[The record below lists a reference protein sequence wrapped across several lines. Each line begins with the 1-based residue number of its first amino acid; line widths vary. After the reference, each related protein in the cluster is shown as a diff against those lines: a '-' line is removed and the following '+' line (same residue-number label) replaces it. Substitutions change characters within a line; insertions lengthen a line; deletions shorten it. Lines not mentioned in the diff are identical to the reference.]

1 MQIEIEHVSI
11 SEILPYSGNAK
22 EHSDSQVAEIAA
34 SIREF
39 GFSNPIL
46 IREDGTIIAG
56 HGRYQAAQVLELH
69 TVPVVRLS
77 HLSETQARLL
87 TLADNK
93 IAEKGSWDEEM
104 LKAELDDLVDN
115 NNWTDVMKSGFSE
128 RELENLFDELEDIE
142 SDPVD
147 TGNAP
152 DMFRF
157 RNYAV
162 EMTKGEASAL
172 VEALEDYANEKGTY
186 MGFVNY
192 TLKGLK

>member
-1 MQIEIEHVSI
+1 
-11 SEILPYSGNAK
+11 
-22 EHSDSQVAEIAA
+22 
-34 SIREF
+34 
-39 GFSNPIL
+39 
-46 IREDGTIIAG
+46 
-56 HGRYQAAQVLELH
+56 
-69 TVPVVRLS
+69 
-77 HLSETQARLL
+77 
-87 TLADNK
+87 
-93 IAEKGSWDEEM
+93 M
-104 LKAELDDLVDN
+104 L
-115 NNWTDVMKSGFSE
+115 KSGFSE

-152 DMFRF
+152 DMLKF

>member
-34 SIREF
+34 SIKEF

-56 HGRYQAAQVLELH
+56 HGRYQAAQALDLY

-93 IAEKGSWDEEM
+93 IC
-104 LKAELDDLVDN
+104 LL
-115 NNWTDVMKSGFSE
+115 
-128 RELENLFDELEDIE
+128 
-142 SDPVD
+142 
-147 TGNAP
+147 
-152 DMFRF
+152 
-157 RNYAV
+157 
-162 EMTKGEASAL
+162 
-172 VEALEDYANEKGTY
+172 
-186 MGFVNY
+186 Y
-192 TLKGLK
+192 TSPSPRDRG

>member
-34 SIREF
+34 SIKEF

-56 HGRYQAAQVLELH
+56 HGRYQAAQALELY

-93 IAEKGSWDEEM
+93 IAEKGSWDS
-104 LKAELDDLVDN
+104 DLL
-115 NNWTDVMKSGFSE
+115 
-128 RELENLFDELEDIE
+128 RAELEDLESRENWNELMKTGFTESEIDSLIGELEEIE
-142 SDPVD
+142 SDTVD

-172 VEALEDYANEKGTY
+172 VEALEDYANDKGTY

-192 TLKGLK
+192 ILKGLK

>member
-1 MQIEIEHVSI
+1 MELQIENVSI
-11 SEILPYSGNAK
+11 SEVLPYVGNAK
-22 EHSDSQVAEIAA
+22 KHSDTQVTEIAS
-34 SIREF
+34 SIKEF

-56 HGRYQAAQVLELH
+56 HGRLQAAQVLGLY
-69 TVPVVRLS
+69 TVPVIRLS

-93 IAEKGSWDEEM
+93 IAENGSWDEEM
-104 LKAELDDLVDN
+104 LKAELGDLEDT
-115 NNWTDVMKSGFSE
+115 NNWTDLMKTGFSE
-128 RELENLFDELEDIE
+128 RELEDLFDDLEDIE
-142 SDPVD
+142 SDSVD

-162 EMTKGEASAL
+162 EMTKAEASAL
-172 VEALEDYANEKGTY
+172 TEALENYANDKGTY
-186 MGFVNY
+186 MGFVNF
-192 TLKGLK
+192 TLKGLN

>member
-11 SEILPYSGNAK
+11 SEVLPYSGNAK

-34 SIREF
+34 SIKEF

-56 HGRYQAAQVLELH
+56 HGRYQAAQVLELY

-93 IAEKGSWDEEM
+93 IAEKGNWDEEM

-115 NNWTDVMKSGFSE
+115 NNWTEVMKSGFSE

-142 SDPVD
+142 SDTVD

-172 VEALEDYANEKGTY
+172 VEALEDYANDKGTY

-192 TLKGLK
+192 ILKGLK